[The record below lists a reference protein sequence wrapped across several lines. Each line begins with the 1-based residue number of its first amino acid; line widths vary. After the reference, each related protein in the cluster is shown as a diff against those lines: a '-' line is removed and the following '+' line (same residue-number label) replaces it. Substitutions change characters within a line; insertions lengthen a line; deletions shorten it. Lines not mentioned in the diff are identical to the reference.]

1 MVVAYISS
9 SIGVFSTFYPDLHRI
24 SFQELVIESNS
35 SNTEKLFFPVSDF
48 FKIEWLEDGR
58 EFEFKGRLYDVSK
71 IEQTAEG
78 FQVYCVNDSLE
89 ENIIAMFDQ
98 WKKSNSPSSKV
109 KAIFQPQFCNRLDFE
124 NIDRLENIQ
133 VEFPFDSPYYTA
145 PVSTTPSPPP
155 KVHS

>member
-9 SIGVFSTFYPDLHRI
+9 SIGVFSTFYLDLHRI

-58 EFEFKGRLYDVSK
+58 EFEFKGRLYDVSR